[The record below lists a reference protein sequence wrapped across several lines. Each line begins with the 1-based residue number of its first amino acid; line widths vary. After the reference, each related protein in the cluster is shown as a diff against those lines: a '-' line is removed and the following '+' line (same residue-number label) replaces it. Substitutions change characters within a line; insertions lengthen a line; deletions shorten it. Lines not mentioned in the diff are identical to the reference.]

1 LVVCTTANK
10 IKVQLN
16 KCSVAF
22 KHFVVTRSTK
32 MGIRHLHTFMEKNGG
47 FYTVNMEREI
57 LEAKKFTENP
67 LLVIDMKALH
77 AIFSTDKRSLLCGS
91 QFSVVE
97 HMVDTFFKRLTDA
110 GAELVFC
117 DDGTLDPNKFEKW
130 IASQNEK
137 YDRMINVLDGIDAE
151 PSLKEAADK
160 FEQTIPYNTCIKLK
174 NVAKRHGK
182 FIVCKDLKCDQA
194 LASYATKF
202 KALAVVTHDT
212 DFLIFEGRW
221 QLWHAN
227 HIDVNKLITK
237 AYCKQE
243 LLRTLGL
250 QWRQMAIW
258 ATLAGNSFFKYDELV
273 PFLSEFGP
281 NNQKFYR
288 LAEYVRQLPLRNGK
302 LDDDTVHSILGR
314 VYWNRQVPPEAYEWF
329 RQSVAFYQLNEP
341 VKDSQQNDG
350 DPFAYL
356 LEDEHY
362 VTYNILTDRPYTCTI
377 LFFDYRTSEIG
388 NYYEIIE
395 PIIARMAGILLYH
408 NKEERQH
415 VTLAIKRNHHESHSI
430 FTVPATFPTAITP
443 PPLIEL
449 ISKDERVQASLLDRK
464 LQLWRWVCSDDL
476 LDVEQFN
483 TVPPAFMCTV
493 LTLYRLRQCGA
504 IRIFEADLL
513 LLIAQQLSKG
523 VFDLTLEPHLQRLNP
538 RAFRLA
544 FVFQNVYH
552 HMARVA
558 KVLGLSEEYRPM
570 TPYDGHRFH
579 NMYNVWTSLKVE
591 SEFQSIEEWRFYKH
605 AKSHAVQNE

>member
-1 LVVCTTANK
+1 
-10 IKVQLN
+10 
-16 KCSVAF
+16 
-22 KHFVVTRSTK
+22 
-32 MGIRHLHTFMEKNGG
+32 
-47 FYTVNMEREI
+47 
-57 LEAKKFTENP
+57 
-67 LLVIDMKALH
+67 
-77 AIFSTDKRSLLCGS
+77 
-91 QFSVVE
+91 
-97 HMVDTFFKRLTDA
+97 
-110 GAELVFC
+110 
-117 DDGTLDPNKFEKW
+117 
-130 IASQNEK
+130 
-137 YDRMINVLDGIDAE
+137 MINI
-151 PSLKEAADK
+151 
-160 FEQTIPYNTCIKLK
+160 QHNTCIKLK

-182 FIVCKDLKCDQA
+182 FIVSKDLKCDQA
-194 LASYATKF
+194 LAIYATKF
-202 KALAVVTHDT
+202 KALAIVTHGT
-212 DFLIFEGRW
+212 DFRIFEGRW

-237 AYCKQE
+237 VYCKQE

-273 PFLSEFGP
+273 PFLGEFGP

-314 VYWNRQVPPEAYEWF
+314 VYWNRQVPPEAYERF
-329 RQSVAFYQLNEP
+329 RQSVAFYQVNEP
-341 VKDSQQNDG
+341 VKDSQQNDD
-350 DPFAYL
+350 DPYAYL
-356 LEDEHY
+356 
-362 VTYNILTDRPYTCTI
+362 
-377 LFFDYRTSEIG
+377 
-388 NYYEIIE
+388 

-408 NKEERQH
+408 HKDERQH
-415 VTLAIKRNHHESHSI
+415 VTLAIKRNHHESHSVV
-430 FTVPATFPTAITP
+430 TVPATFPTAITP

-449 ISKDERVQASLLDRK
+449 ISKDESVQASSLERK

-476 LDVEQFN
+476 LDVEEFN

-523 VFDLTLEPHLQRLNP
+523 VFDLTLEPHPQRLNP

-558 KVLGLSEEYRPM
+558 KVLGLSEEYRSM

-591 SEFQSIEEWRFYKH
+591 SEFQSIGEWRFYKN
-605 AKSHAVQNE
+605 ANST